1 MATIA
6 ASVGFALAAAVD
18 TTWSSRRKSGGNPPA
33 PACKTLKNTVIVST
47 ASFGAFGWPWSSP
60 VALARRNRR
69 HAEEKGAPAAAARSC
84 SHFSRFKY
92 SRRAANA
99 ASSTANAC
107 GARSS
112 TVVSA
117 LRSWHASSIRATH
130 APPSRACASAIA
142 RTTHSRPAGPDV
154 HTPCRTRAAL
164 GCPPASRND
173 LSVATATSAR
183 NPPALLASSAIAAAR
198 PSAITSSHP
207 FARTAGITR
216 VPLVAAASVGAS
228 AGGVAST
235 IAASERYRSMLFQHW
250 FALPKGAAPSRGGSF
265 RREDGHGKRGD
276 ATAQQRRSSW
286 PLGERR
292 HAEPSHTASIGKG
305 TLSIVARSNIS
316 IRASN
321 ESLFGHEKPSW
332 SRCAIAALQS
342 RRGAAAAS
350 ASTTTSRFH
359 VVRLSAA
366 GGGGPAPV
374 AAHSD
379 RSASAHDETF
389 RELRVRAIAPTS
401 LASSPSS
408 IAPRRCWPRTSWKNS
423 FEAEHP
429 YPTSSITRQGA
440 PSSPSTR
447 GSVSDSRRM
456 RCMMDARD
464 RGEIA
469 PSEAR

>member
-18 TTWSSRRKSGGNPPA
+18 TTWSSRRKSGGKPPA

-92 SRRAANA
+92 SRRAASA

-130 APPSRACASAIA
+130 APPRACASAIA

-228 AGGVAST
+228 AGGVASM

-250 FALPKGAAPSRGGSF
+250 FALPKGAAPSSGGSF

-350 ASTTTSRFH
+350 ASTAAVQIPRRQALRRGGRRAGARRRAQRSK
-359 VVRLSAA
+359 RLGARRD
-366 GGGGPAPV
+366 V
-374 AAHSD
+374 Q
-379 RSASAHDETF
+379 R
-389 RELRVRAIAPTS
+389 
-401 LASSPSS
+401 
-408 IAPRRCWPRTSWKNS
+408 APR
-423 FEAEHP
+423 
-429 YPTSSITRQGA
+429 
-440 PSSPSTR
+440 
-447 GSVSDSRRM
+447 
-456 RCMMDARD
+456 ARD
-464 RGEIA
+464 RADELGELSLVHRAQALLAENLLEKLLRGGA
-469 PSEAR
+469 PVPDLLDHAPGRAVVALDARVGVRLEMKEVHDGRARPGRDRAK